1 MTQMP
6 IYNLLMKIH
15 HLGIRGK
22 CSNFIEKL
30 YLSSKA
36 CVRVKDN
43 YRKSYNIKKGVR
55 QCLWRRRKEKTIISF
70 ILSTQALIFLNLF
83 IHFILN
89 ITFLI
94 HINILNITV
103 FKLDK

>member
-55 QCLWRRRKEKTIISF
+55 QCL
-70 ILSTQALIFLNLF
+70 
-83 IHFILN
+83 
-89 ITFLI
+89 
-94 HINILNITV
+94 
-103 FKLDK
+103 